1 MLGRL
6 KVIPNVDSDKT
17 NVYRTRHKKKSNPF
31 KTNRNVKKVHSGSYK
46 QYVISNSNKLL
57 LSQHTSALFRS

>member
-6 KVIPNVDSDKT
+6 KVISNVDSDKT

-31 KTNRNVKKVHSGSYK
+31 KTNFNVKKVHSGLYK
-46 QYVISNSNKLL
+46 QCNL
-57 LSQHTSALFRS
+57 QQ